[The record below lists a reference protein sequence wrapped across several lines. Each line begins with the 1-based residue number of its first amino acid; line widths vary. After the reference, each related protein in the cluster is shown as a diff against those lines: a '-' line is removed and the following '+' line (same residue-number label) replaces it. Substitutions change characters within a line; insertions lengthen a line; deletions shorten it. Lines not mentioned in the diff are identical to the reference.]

1 MRAAELNQL
10 TSSDFVFEHEIPHVK
25 VRRDDPDGKNAKT
38 TKNEASIRDIPLA
51 PVLMELG
58 LEQFVRNRA
67 KLDRLFIEF
76 RFGSAGRKSDGVTKF
91 WLRYL
96 KKFGL
101 WKPGRSTHVWRHT
114 LIACLRRNGA
124 TDEDIGSFVG
134 HSGKSI
140 TSSYGG
146 PQPLERKA
154 KLLTKLDYGFDLV
167 DALGGAY
174 VKQRHQ

>member
-1 MRAAELNQL
+1 
-10 TSSDFVFEHEIPHVK
+10 
-25 VRRDDPDGKNAKT
+25 VRRDGDGKFEKT

-51 PVLMELG
+51 PVLIALG

-76 RFGSAGRKSDGVTKF
+76 RFGSAGRKSDGATKF

-114 LIACLRRNGA
+114 VAAFLRSNGVS
-124 TDEDIGSFVG
+124 DEDIGAFIG
-134 HSGKSI
+134 HSGKTV
-140 TSSYGG
+140 TSGYGG
-146 PQPLERKA
+146 PQPLARKA
-154 KLLTKLDYGFDLV
+154 LTLSKLNYGFDILDV
-167 DALGGAY
+167 LGGTF
-174 VKQRHQ
+174 VKTKHL